1 MKKNLLLATLSL
13 LAALT
18 ASEVGLRV
26 TGKLAPPPYPPTP
39 RLPEMYTAHPAYGYA
54 LWPSRT
60 MRYEYPPEHPRTL
73 TVVSNRDGFR
83 NRREF
88 DEADARPRVLVVG
101 DSYTFGEGVEAEERF
116 SNLLESREPGWRVDN
131 MGMTGFG
138 PDLMIMALE
147 SLLSKA
153 EPDLVVLALAFDDFR
168 RVRDRYAG
176 MGFPSPRFELRGRRL
191 TRVPFPAPK
200 PWERSHLVHGLLMAL
215 EEAPV
220 REPLDAGEWRINRAI
235 LDRFRE
241 LSREHRFQPVLVYL
255 AGPWTGQLHRRRAAF
270 VREYGEEHGIPTL
283 DVSEAIHSADPDGV
297 YLPKNSH
304 YSAGGHAIVASELEP
319 LLRDL
324 LRQ

>member
-1 MKKNLLLATLSL
+1 M
-13 LAALT
+13 
-18 ASEVGLRV
+18 
-26 TGKLAPPPYPPTP
+26 
-39 RLPEMYTAHPAYGYA
+39 
-54 LWPSRT
+54 
-60 MRYEYPPEHPRTL
+60 
-73 TVVSNRDGFR
+73 
-83 NRREF
+83 
-88 DEADARPRVLVVG
+88 
-101 DSYTFGEGVEAEERF
+101 EAEERF

-241 LSREHRFQPVLVYL
+241 LSREHRFQPVVLYL
-255 AGPWTGQLHRRRAAF
+255 AGPWTGSCTGGVRHSSASTERSTGFRPSTSPRRSTRPTPTGSICPRTRIIRRADT
-270 VREYGEEHGIPTL
+270 RSSRPSL
-283 DVSEAIHSADPDGV
+283 S
-297 YLPKNSH
+297 
-304 YSAGGHAIVASELEP
+304 
-319 LLRDL
+319 RC
-324 LRQ
+324 